1 MAGDAAL
8 GWVEAQ
14 ATAAGLTG
22 VRFLDEAPADP
33 AACAEGPAAAHL
45 AQFEEEL
52 SAYLRGSRA
61 PFSVQVQ
68 VSGTAFQ
75 RDVWDALGG
84 LSHGATCSYG
94 DLAADLGRPAA
105 VRAVG
110 AAVGR
115 NPLLLVVPCH
125 RVVGA
130 RGQLTGYA
138 AGVAR
143 KRALLAL
150 ERLVAAVPPLITER
164 DGSGLLTLSPAELE
178 GVVEA
183 LVQRGVRFD
192 EVGPEAAG
200 CAGPEVA
207 VLRFPA
213 DRDLRELGAAL
224 AAAREVT
231 P

>member
-1 MAGDAAL
+1 MSDPPL
-8 GWVEAQ
+8 GWVEAE
-14 ATAAGLTG
+14 ATAEGLTG
-22 VRFLDEAPADP
+22 VRFLDGPSPDP
-33 AACAEGPAAAHL
+33 MSLGQGTAAAHL
-45 AQFEEEL
+45 AHLEEEL
-52 SAYLRGSRA
+52 AAYLRGRRA
-61 PFSVQVQ
+61 PFTCPVQ

-75 RDVWDALGG
+75 QEVWEALRR
-84 LSHGATCSYG
+84 LPHGEFCTYG
-94 DLAADLGRPAA
+94 ELAAGLGRPAA

-115 NPLLLVVPCH
+115 NPLLVVVPCH

-130 RGQLTGYA
+130 RGRLTGYA
-138 AGVAR
+138 AGVDR

-150 ERLVAAVPPLITER
+150 ERSVAAVPPLIAER
-164 DGSGLLTLSPAELE
+164 DGCGLLTLSPAELE

-183 LVQRGVRFD
+183 LVHRGVRFD

-207 VLRFPA
+207 VLRFPT
-213 DRDLRELGAAL
+213 DRDLSTIGTALL
-224 AAAREVT
+224 AAKGAT